1 MLFIIHMLAVVGV
14 VMLVGICAGG
24 LDDDE
29 IGNEEDN
36 D

>member
-1 MLFIIHMLAVVGV
+1 MLFILHMLAVVGV
-14 VMLVGICAGG
+14 VMLVGVYTCG

-29 IGNEEDN
+29 LNDEGDN